1 MRSIG
6 ASMPDKYENTCMVML
21 KLQGPS
27 RRIFFIK
34 KFFPG
39 GMSRVG
45 DLTSLQA
52 AFHAF
57 RNAFLEQ

>member
-1 MRSIG
+1 
-6 ASMPDKYENTCMVML
+6 MPDKYENTCMVML

-27 RRIFFIK
+27 RRIIFIK